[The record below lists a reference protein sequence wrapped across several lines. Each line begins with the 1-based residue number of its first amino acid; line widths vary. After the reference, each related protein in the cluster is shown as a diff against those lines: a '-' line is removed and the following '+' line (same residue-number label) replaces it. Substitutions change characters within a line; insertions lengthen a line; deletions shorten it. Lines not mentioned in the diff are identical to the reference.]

1 MTYDVAV
8 WRQDGSLTGD
18 EASAEFE
25 RRMDQAEQRYEAD
38 VRDPACPEL
47 VELLR
52 RMRAEFAQRPQ
63 IWEGPVDGDLTS
75 EADGEFIYITMSW
88 DGGSDVVKFI
98 AGIARP
104 LGLVVYDP
112 QAEAIMS

>member
-1 MTYDVAV
+1 MAAGRPLSD
-8 WRQDGSLTGD
+8 D
-18 EASAEFE
+18 EAAAEYE
-25 RRMDQAEQRYEAD
+25 RRLDQAEQRYDAD
-38 VRDPACPEL
+38 IRDPACPEL

-52 RMRAEFAQRPQ
+52 RMRAAFPQEPQ

-88 DGGSDVVKFI
+88 DGGPDVVRFI
-98 AGIARP
+98 ANIARP

-112 QAEAIMS
+112 QAEAVLS